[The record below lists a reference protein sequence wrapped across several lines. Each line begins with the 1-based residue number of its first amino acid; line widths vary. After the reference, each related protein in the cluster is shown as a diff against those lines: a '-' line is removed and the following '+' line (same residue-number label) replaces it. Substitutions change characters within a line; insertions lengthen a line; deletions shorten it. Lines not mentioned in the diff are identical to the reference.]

1 MATLKTIATAGPINY
16 HDGLAYAPP
25 AKRVF
30 VSDEHGGVDAVIDA
44 VTNKLVANIP
54 LGGGAGNPVYDN
66 GSGHILVAVHGVNEL
81 VSIDSAAMKIIGRY
95 RLPAIE
101 NPTVLRSMRRINWLL
116 LPGRR
121 TILWR
126 CSTQR

>member
-81 VSIDSAAMKIIGRY
+81 VSISRERYVKYMCYEGMVAEFSSLVRHAA
-95 RLPAIE
+95 
-101 NPTVLRSMRRINWLL
+101 
-116 LPGRR
+116 
-121 TILWR
+121 
-126 CSTQR
+126 